1 MIYISRIECDVV
13 DVCNLRCKNCGHF
26 ADIYKKNTYSFEE
39 FKQDLIIL
47 SKSLHIEEFY
57 LMGGEPFLLGDKLID
72 YVNFI
77 RDTKICDKLGINTNG
92 ILLKK
97 YQHLINL
104 FDLIVV
110 SVYEHK
116 HKQDILDWIEN
127 NKHQYSNTKFILRI
141 TNEFIK
147 VFDESN
153 PKLSDEDAYKSWKNC
168 DCKFACNFLYKGK
181 YYKCAQSIKIFHL
194 LNHLNIKHEVSLD
207 NNQVNLLDSDL
218 EEKLKTFINNDFML
232 NACNYCRIGLRE
244 KEKWVSL

>member
-141 TNEFIK
+141 TNEFRK

-207 NNQVNLLDSDL
+207 NNQVNLLDPDL